1 MYIAT
6 MRHSA
11 FAPLLLLAAA
21 ACAGSHATPNDSVP
35 QRQEQVSAGAIAP
48 AAAAAPAGSAPTLV
62 VFITV
67 DQLYAGYFDRF
78 RGQLPGGLG
87 RFSEHGA
94 FFTNAFQDHAF
105 TETAPGHAST
115 MSGRFP
121 RSTGIVRNNAGVNDS
136 TSAVI
141 GGGIEGASPRRFR
154 GTVLYDWIHA
164 AHPAS
169 RALSVSRKDRG
180 AILPLG
186 RAKQDVYWY
195 VPLTG
200 EFSTSVYYRDTLPAW
215 VRQFNARELP
225 RRMAGR
231 EWTLL
236 RPESSYPEPD
246 TVASEA
252 GGRNFTF
259 PHVVSADSDRAVQML
274 PEFPFMDEVTA
285 AFAIAG
291 LRALNLGA
299 GPQTDVLAVSF
310 STTDAI
316 GHKYGVM
323 SREAHD
329 QVLRVDRTIGMLIDS
344 LYAIRDSSRI
354 VFALTADHGATTYLG
369 PKFNEKWSARDSAGA
384 VVGTLVRQ
392 VQERLNARGA
402 DWEAVDYEAGMFF
415 ADREKLRRDRVNA
428 DSLLRAFVADARRI
442 PGVMRADLMSEITK
456 RDTVRDAIARRWYHS
471 IPPDLPV
478 GAVVTLEPGVYPGA
492 VGGAVFSH
500 GTPHDPDAHVP
511 VMFYGPPF
519 KPGRYEMFARVVD
532 MAPTLAAVVGV
543 TPTETLDGRVLREAI
558 VPGVVGTR

>member
-1 MYIAT
+1 
-6 MRHSA
+6 MRPSSPSRI
-11 FAPLLLLAAA
+11 PLLCLAALG
-21 ACAGSHATPNDSVP
+21 ACASNHATPDSVDARQQP
-35 QRQEQVSAGAIAP
+35 QQQSHGAIAP
-48 AAAAAPAGSAPTLV
+48 PAPLAGPAPTLV

-67 DQLYAGYFDRF
+67 DQLSSGYFEQLK
-78 RGQLPGGLG
+78 GQLTGGLG
-87 RFSEHGA
+87 RFSERGA

-121 RSTGIVRNNAGVNDS
+121 RSTGIVRNIAGVNDS
-136 TSAVI
+136 TAPLI
-141 GGGIEGASPRRFR
+141 GGGGEGASPRRFR
-154 GTVLYDWIHA
+154 GTVLYDWIQA
-164 AHPAS
+164 VQPNA

-186 RAKQDVYWY
+186 RAKQEIYWY
-195 VPLTG
+195 APLTG
-200 EFSTSVYYRDTLPAW
+200 EFTTSVYYRDTLPDW
-215 VRQFNARELP
+215 VRRFNGRQLP
-225 RRMAGR
+225 RGMAGR
-231 EWTLL
+231 AWTLL

-246 TVASEA
+246 SVASES
-252 GGRNFTF
+252 GGRGYTF
-259 PHVVSADSDRAVQML
+259 PHVVPADSDLAVQAL

-285 AFAIAG
+285 AFAIEG
-291 LRALNLGA
+291 VRALGLGA
-299 GPQTDVLAVSF
+299 GPQTDVLAVSL

-316 GHKYGVM
+316 GHRYGVM

-344 LYAIRDSSRI
+344 LYAMRDSTRI
-354 VFALTADHGATTYLG
+354 VFALTADHGVTTYLG
-369 PKFNEKWSARDSAGA
+369 PKFNAKWSARDSAGA
-384 VVGTLVRQ
+384 AVWSLVRR

-415 ADREKLRRDRVNA
+415 ANRAKLRQDRVDA

-442 PGVMRADLMSEITK
+442 PGVLRADLMAQVTK
-456 RDTVRDAIARRWYHS
+456 QDTTRDAIARRWYHA

-478 GAVVTLEPGVYPGA
+478 GAVVTLEPGVFPGP
-492 VGGAVFSH
+492 VTHAVFSH

-519 KPGRYEMFARVVD
+519 RPGRYGVFARVVD

-543 TPTETLDGRVLREAI
+543 APTETLDGHVLREAI
-558 VPGVVGTR
+558 RDGVDGTK